1 MGYLQKIGDSWIEIH
16 DSQDVVE
23 WIMEFVIL
31 FLLLFIIGTPMYFG
45 LFALWQMEYAWKS
58 YFIFNGLFSLFGYL
72 YVKLKSD

>member
-23 WIMEFVIL
+23 WITEFVVL
-31 FLLLFIIGTPMYFG
+31 FSLLFIIGTPMYFG

-58 YFIFNGLFSLFGYL
+58 YFIFNRLFSLFGYL
-72 YVKLKSD
+72 YVKLKSN

>member
-1 MGYLQKIGDSWIEIH
+1 MGYLQKMGDSWIEIH

-23 WIMEFVIL
+23 WITEFVVL
-31 FLLLFIIGTPMYFG
+31 FSLLFIIGTPMYFG

-72 YVKLKSD
+72 YVKLKSN